1 VATLWHLLGALII
14 ALGLVDVF
22 LNVLAYDAAGLPVE
36 RSYRLIWRV
45 IRAITRHLPANPA
58 GFFRALGAPFMVVW
72 TIAGWMAIQVLG
84 FALVYYPGVI
94 DGSLS
99 HPRLPSTFW
108 TALYFSSA
116 TLGSLS
122 FNDVQPQGLGMH
134 FAAAAETIIGLG
146 ILTLGITFI
155 LGLYQVVQDEGTV
168 WTSLQHRA
176 LVETD
181 PRSLLSPHFHNG
193 KVEELSPLWRDLH
206 GNLTSF
212 LEGMRRYPVIYYFHV
227 RQRYRSL
234 PYMFWSIGEAAS
246 AVRWGLPS
254 DHPAA
259 ADPWLPGL
267 LEGYR
272 RAMRDIEN
280 RFISIPVIPEGP
292 PVDRAQFVA
301 DRASARSAIQSV
313 ADFLEL
319 EQYMGVLAGIP
330 TSADQA
336 QAYDRYRQWWTLT
349 AARRS
354 FVRAASEDFGMGA
367 TGLANWP
374 A

>member
-1 VATLWHLLGALII
+1 
-14 ALGLVDVF
+14 
-22 LNVLAYDAAGLPVE
+22 
-36 RSYRLIWRV
+36 
-45 IRAITRHLPANPA
+45 
-58 GFFRALGAPFMVVW
+58 
-72 TIAGWMAIQVLG
+72 
-84 FALVYYPGVI
+84 
-94 DGSLS
+94 
-99 HPRLPSTFW
+99 
-108 TALYFSSA
+108 
-116 TLGSLS
+116 
-122 FNDVQPQGLGMH
+122 
-134 FAAAAETIIGLG
+134 
-146 ILTLGITFI
+146 
-155 LGLYQVVQDEGTV
+155 
-168 WTSLQHRA
+168 
-176 LVETD
+176 
-181 PRSLLSPHFHNG
+181 
-193 KVEELSPLWRDLH
+193 LWRDLH

-234 PYMFWSIGEAAS
+234 PYMFWFIGEAAS

-280 RFISIPVIPEGP
+280 GFISIPVIPEGP

-301 DRASARSAIQSV
+301 DRATARSAIQSV

-319 EQYMGVLAGIP
+319 EQYMAVLAGIP

-367 TGLANWP
+367 TGLANW
-374 A
+374 AA